1 MNLGRLFPEKHGV
14 DYSALKITEEG
25 LYSITKRADG
35 QRILNAMTRVLG
47 STKKK
52 TITDVTGNVG
62 GDTILFGMHF
72 KHVDAIE
79 LDPENYDA
87 LENNVRV
94 YKLKNV
100 DLHHG
105 DSTKVFKWQTD
116 VLYVDPPWGGPSY
129 KEYAELDLYL
139 GTHRVD
145 VWLASVLKKKWRP
158 SYVFL
163 KLPRNYNFDRL
174 VDLPHV
180 KDMHHFQIRGY
191 DLVGLE
197 IE

>member
-1 MNLGRLFPEKHGV
+1 MNIGKLFPEKTGV

-35 QRILNAMTRVLG
+35 QRILSAMIRIIG
-47 STKKK
+47 SPKKM

-79 LDPENYDA
+79 MDPDNYAA
-87 LENNVRV
+87 LENNVQV
-94 YKLKNV
+94 YGLKNV
-100 DLHHG
+100 DVYHG
-105 DSTKVFKWQTD
+105 DSTKVYKWETD
-116 VLYVDPPWGGPSY
+116 VLYVDAPWGGPSY
-129 KEYAELDLYL
+129 KEHAELDLYL
-139 GTHRVD
+139 GRHRVD
-145 VWLASVLKKKWRP
+145 TWISSILRKKWRP
-158 SYVFL
+158 KFVFL
-163 KLPRNYNFDRL
+163 KLPRNYKFDRL
-174 VDLPHV
+174 VELPHV
-180 KDMHHFQIRGY
+180 KNIHHVQIRGY